1 MCHVH
6 TISFLQVSD
15 KFPVLFCSPAPDPI
29 IMRAV
34 VAKGHIGV
42 YNRARITVVFCVSS
56 KDEKTKLSRGVRDGL
71 EDTIA

>member
-1 MCHVH
+1 MRVGA
-6 TISFLQVSD
+6 TTMTKRSLTAKRSW
-15 KFPVLFCSPAPDPI
+15 SAPDPI